1 MNFSNLNDG
10 IVIFSDT
17 GSVMF
22 SSTGSIIENKKT
34 LRKHKLKKNII
45 HEVFDNMIKYTDNEY
60 WETFLS
66 KCSRNIFPDKN
77 FKFVNNILYY
87 KIRTKK
93 NRDEIYIDS
102 EKLEES
108 FIKLKLF
115 LTDKG
120 IRSIEDI
127 EDTEDVFFEQDVVE
141 INQWKDIQKERKYEK
156 LIEYIN
162 RLKKEYNLDFK
173 EVKQTESLIKVAV
186 SGNILNNNNIIVED
200 NNIKEINN
208 LIWLE
213 EERRFKI
220 DIDKINLKFT
230 KSKTKDTNNYY
241 YYNSNTNDNSICK
254 EVESLDIGKKWEKFL
269 ENFYNKR

>member
-17 GSVMF
+17 NSVMF
-22 SSTGSIIENKKT
+22 SSVGSIIETKKTPRQHNKK
-34 LRKHKLKKNII
+34 KHVI

-60 WETFLS
+60 WQTFLS

-87 KIRTKK
+87 KIRSKK
-93 NRDEIYIDS
+93 NRAEIYIDS

-115 LTDKG
+115 LSDRG

-127 EDTEDVFFEQDVVE
+127 DTKNIYFEQDVVE
-141 INQWKDIQKERKYEK
+141 INQWKDVQKEIKYEK
-156 LIEYIN
+156 LLEYIN
-162 RLKKEYNLDFK
+162 NLKEEYKLDFK
-173 EVKQTESLIKVAV
+173 EVKQVESLIKVAV
-186 SGNILNNNNIIVED
+186 AGNILNNNNIIVED
-200 NNIKEINN
+200 NIIKEINN

-241 YYNSNTNDNSICK
+241 YCNSNTNDNSICK

>member
-87 KIRTKK
+87 KIKSKK
-93 NRDEIYIDS
+93 HRDEIYIDS

-115 LTDKG
+115 LRTKG
-120 IRSIEDI
+120 IISKADIDI
-127 EDTEDVFFEQDVVE
+127 ENVFFEQDVVE

-156 LIEYIN
+156 LIEHIN
-162 RLKKEYNLDFK
+162 KLKEEYNLDFK

-200 NNIKEINN
+200 NNIKEIKN
-208 LIWLE
+208 LIWLD

-241 YYNSNTNDNSICK
+241 YCNSNTNDNSICR
-254 EVESLDIGKKWEKFL
+254 EVECLDIGKKWEKFL